1 MNWGNAKP
9 NGGVLGAPLENCS
22 KSAFVC
28 GGDFYAVAKR
38 RLSSSKSAFVCRA
51 TFMLQQIDVRCTRA
65 SEFAPRR
72 FRGRRRSSDVLPRVR
87 CLRPRRLLPP
97 YKAVCCNLCLRR
109 PIGGRAACYL
119 AGSTTFSA
127 SLAYNLDAS
136 RRLRCRKS
144 WRFSTGRGNQRFA
157 LR

>member
-1 MNWGNAKP
+1 MTWGNAKQ
-9 NGGVLGAPLENCS
+9 NDGVLGALLENCS
-22 KSAFVC
+22 KSPFVC

-38 RLSSSKSAFVCRA
+38 RLSSRKSAFVCGA
-51 TFMLQQIDVRCTRA
+51 TFVLQQIDVRCIRA
-65 SEFAPRR
+65 PEFAPRR
-72 FRGRRRSSDVLPRVR
+72 LRGRRRSPDVLPRVR

-109 PIGGRAACYL
+109 PIGERAVRHL
-119 AGSTTFSA
+119 AGLATFSV
-127 SLAYNLDAS
+127 SLAYNLDAGS
-136 RRLRCRKS
+136 RSRSRKS